1 MDWIERWL
9 GYSPD
14 NGDGSLEI
22 LITVSL
28 VIAVIC
34 VGLATHPA
42 FRAILKRI
50 GRGLEFALGRRGR
63 RRDPEG
69 EGSPESVER
78 T

>member
-1 MDWIERWL
+1 MDWIEQWL

-50 GRGLEFALGRRGR
+50 GRGLDSRWGDGAGAGILREKGLQNL
-63 RRDPEG
+63 
-69 EGSPESVER
+69 
-78 T
+78 